1 MKTHP
6 IDGSNSKVKAGWPL
20 ISVEYSGSTDLAC
33 LLANGELWRR
43 STVDARTE
51 GVANGAKWS
60 SICIYCGHLH
70 KKRRYYLNIPILS
83 MKSALEWSEYMSVT
97 SFSITLK
104 RLLHQRYRGVGAID
118 KAKT

>member
-20 ISVEYSGSTDLAC
+20 ISVEYGFSTDLAC

-60 SICIYCGHLH
+60 SICIYCGHLQ
-70 KKRRYYLNIPILS
+70 KKKKDIKHSNFEHEKCIIVERIYVS
-83 MKSALEWSEYMSVT
+83 
-97 SFSITLK
+97 
-104 RLLHQRYRGVGAID
+104 HQFFHNP
-118 KAKT
+118 